1 MSIKPLANDD
11 VNNDIDINDSD
22 AEGIA
27 VDDAPLERD
36 AEEVE
41 EIFVKE
47 LPTKSN
53 RKPLSDAQLEGLRKG
68 REKMKARRRAK
79 MKEELAKELEREK
92 EEQTEIKQAK
102 HAQRPSKLL
111 SIRKKLLERESA
123 VKKEKMSKF
132 NTLKYQVLE
141 SMTSVKE
148 FDRLADLLDE
158 IDEEDVYDD
167 EVLKTKLNGL
177 FQRILPNKSLL

>member
-1 MSIKPLANDD
+1 MSIRPLANDD
-11 VNNDIDINDSD
+11 VNNDIDVNDSD
-22 AEGIA
+22 GEA
-27 VDDAPLERD
+27 VEEAPLERD

-53 RKPLSDAQLEGLRKG
+53 RKPLSEAQLEGLRKG

-92 EEQTEIKQAK
+92 EEQTEAKQAK
-102 HAQRPSKLL
+102 REKMPSKLL
-111 SIRKKLLERESA
+111 SIRKKLLERESTA
-123 VKKEKMSKF
+123 KKEKMSKF
-132 NTLKYQVLE
+132 NSLKYQVLE

-148 FDRLADLLDE
+148 FDRLSDLLDE

-177 FQRILPNKSLL
+177 FKRILPNKSLL